1 MRLTALSLKSKEVD
15 ETGPAQTRSAGLR
28 VQENHLGPF
37 WGNEGS
43 PSGQKFAVRTRA
55 QGPFPRYQP
64 VCAYKKTT
72 WARFG
77 AMRGHLR
84 AKVSRQNIKS
94 HEIQVLPG
102 ARCRFPCCGELKKQS
117 VGPSKIASGEQKLP
131 LRRTHGGPA
140 NIDWRSIC
148 H

>member
-1 MRLTALSLKSKEVD
+1 MRLTALSLKSKEVDETGPAQTRSAGLRVQENHLGPEVD

-77 AMRGHLR
+77 AMQGHLR
-84 AKVSRQNIKS
+84 AKS
-94 HEIQVLPG
+94 
-102 ARCRFPCCGELKKQS
+102 FPPK
-117 VGPSKIASGEQKLP
+117 
-131 LRRTHGGPA
+131 
-140 NIDWRSIC
+140 
-148 H
+148 